1 MDFWREIFMALSRNK
16 LRTFLTGFAISWG
29 IFILI
34 VLLAAGNG
42 LMNGVSEEF
51 SDQSTNTYMIY
62 SGETS
67 IPFKGH
73 GTNRSIRFTDKDIR
87 FLETEVK
94 NVGKVSPRIN
104 QDGFATFNDQS
115 SSVSLNGVR
124 PVFKDINNIKMV
136 EGHFINELDEKNSEK
151 VIVIDETL
159 RDKLFDDGFSPLGQ
173 FVFISDIAY
182 KIVGVSENLG
192 GNSNGGNGY
201 VPFSTLKTITRQ
213 TKYWMLNFTV
223 KGLETKEDNEAF
235 TEYLR
240 TQLGRLHEFDP
251 DDTSAVYIYSR
262 QEQYLQTMKIFN
274 TLQLFIWIIGF
285 SMLISGIVGVSNI
298 MRITV
303 KERTN
308 EIGIRKALGAKSRSI
323 LASIVTESLI
333 ITTIFGY
340 IGMWLGMVAAEVG
353 GNVLSKVQ
361 EGKEISL
368 NIVPSIDIR
377 IVLMATALLIVC
389 GVLAGFFPARN
400 AVKIK
405 PIEAMNYR

>member
-42 LMNGVSEEF
+42 IMNGIGDEF
-51 SDQSTNTYMIY
+51 SDQRTNVYMIY

-73 GTNRSIRFTDKDIR
+73 GINRSIMFNDKDIR
-87 FLETEVK
+87 FLETEVR
-94 NVGKVSPRIN
+94 NVDQVSPRIYIN
-104 QDGFATFNDQS
+104 GFATLGDKS
-115 SSVSLNGVR
+115 SSVFVSGVR
-124 PVFKDINNIKMV
+124 PVFKGINHV
-136 EGHFINELDEKNSEK
+136 ELLEGRFINEMDEKNSEK
-151 VIVIDETL
+151 FIVIDETL
-159 RDKLFDDGFSPLGQ
+159 RDKLFGKDASSLGQ
-173 FVFISDIAY
+173 FIIINSMAFNV
-182 KIVGVSENLG
+182 VGVCEAQGRSDG
-192 GNSNGGNGY
+192 GEGY
-201 VPFSTLKTITRQ
+201 VPFSTLKKITRQ
-213 TKYWMLNFTV
+213 SRYWMLNFTV

-235 TEYLR
+235 TESLR
-240 TQLGRLHEFDP
+240 TQLASLHEFDP
-251 DDTSAVYIYSR
+251 DDTSAVYIRSR
-262 QEQYLQTMKIFN
+262 QEEYLQTMKILH
-274 TLQLFIWIIGF
+274 TLELFIWIIGF
-285 SMLISGIVGVSNI
+285 AMLISGIVGVSNI

-340 IGMWLGMVAAEVG
+340 IGMWLGMIAAEVG
-353 GNVLSKVQ
+353 GNILAKVQ

>member
-42 LMNGVSEEF
+42 IMNGIGDEF
-51 SDQSTNTYMIY
+51 SDQRTNVYMIY

-73 GTNRSIRFTDKDIR
+73 GINRSIMFNDKDIR
-87 FLETEVK
+87 FLETEVR
-94 NVGKVSPRIN
+94 NVDQVSPRIYIN
-104 QDGFATFNDQS
+104 GFATLGDKS
-115 SSVSLNGVR
+115 SSVFVSGVR
-124 PVFKDINNIKMV
+124 PVFKGINHV
-136 EGHFINELDEKNSEK
+136 ELLEGRFVNEMDEKNSEK
-151 VIVIDETL
+151 FIVIDETL
-159 RDKLFDDGFSPLGQ
+159 RDKLFGKDTSPLGQ
-173 FVFISDIAY
+173 FIIINSMAFNV
-182 KIVGVSENLG
+182 VGVCEAQGRSDG
-192 GNSNGGNGY
+192 GEGY
-201 VPFSTLKTITRQ
+201 VPFSTLKKITRQ
-213 TKYWMLNFTV
+213 SRYWMLNFTV

-235 TEYLR
+235 TESLR
-240 TQLGRLHEFDP
+240 TQLAGLHEFDP
-251 DDTSAVYIYSR
+251 DDTSAVYIRSR
-262 QEQYLQTMKIFN
+262 QEEYLQTMKILH
-274 TLQLFIWIIGF
+274 TLELFIWIIGF
-285 SMLISGIVGVSNI
+285 AMLISGIVGVSNI

-340 IGMWLGMVAAEVG
+340 IGMWLGMIAAEVG
-353 GNVLSKVQ
+353 GNILAKVQ

>member
-51 SDQSTNTYMIY
+51 SDQSTNVYMIY
-62 SGETS
+62 GGETS

-73 GTNRSIRFTDKDIR
+73 GTNRSIMFTDKDIR

-94 NVGKVSPRIN
+94 EVDQVSPRIY
-104 QDGFATFNDQS
+104 QSGFANFGDKSGSIFVQ
-115 SSVSLNGVR
+115 GVR
-124 PVFKDINNIKMV
+124 PVFKDIDNVKML
-136 EGHFINELDEKNSEK
+136 EGRFISELDEKSSEK
-151 VIVIDETL
+151 FIVIDDNL
-159 RDKLFDDGFSPLGQ
+159 CKKLFENEVSPLGQ
-173 FVFISDIAY
+173 FVIVNGIAY
-182 KIVGVSENLG
+182 KVVGICESEG
-192 GNSNGGNGY
+192 RSDGGNGY
-201 VPFSTLKTITRQ
+201 VPFSTMKKITRQ
-213 TKYWMLNFTV
+213 SRYWMLHFTV
-223 KGLETKEDNEAF
+223 KGLETKEDNETF

-240 TQLGRLHEFDP
+240 TQLSRLHEFDP
-251 DDTSAVYIYSR
+251 DDTAAVYIRSR
-262 QEQYLQTMKIFN
+262 QEEYLQTMKIFN

-285 SMLISGIVGVSNI
+285 AMLISGIVGVSNI

-340 IGMWLGMVAAEVG
+340 IGMWLGMVTAEVG
-353 GNVLSKVQ
+353 GNILSNVQ

-368 NIVPSIDIR
+368 NIVPSIDIH
-377 IVLMATALLIVC
+377 IVLMATGLLIVC

>member
-1 MDFWREIFMALSRNK
+1 MDFWREIFMALGRNK

-42 LMNGVSEEF
+42 IMNGISAEF
-51 SDQSTNTYMIY
+51 SDQSKNTYMIFGG
-62 SGETS
+62 STFK
-67 IPFKGH
+67 PFKGH
-73 GTNRSIRFTDKDIR
+73 GTNRSIWFNDKDIR
-87 FLETEVK
+87 FLETEAQHVD
-94 NVGKVSPRIN
+94 KVSPYISN
-104 QDGFATFNDQS
+104 SGFAYYGDKSCSIT
-115 SSVSLNGVR
+115 LNGVR
-124 PVFKDINNIKMV
+124 PVFHSISNTDLI
-136 EGHFINELDEKNSEK
+136 EGRLLNDRDEQQSEK
-151 VIVIDETL
+151 VAVIDDAL
-159 RDKLFDDGFSPLGQ
+159 QKHLFDEGNSPIGQ
-173 FVFISDIAY
+173 FIIVNGIAY
-182 KIVGVSENLG
+182 KVIGIYEGNPDSSG
-192 GNSNGGNGY
+192 GSAL
-201 VPFSTLKTITRQ
+201 VPFSTLKKITRQ
-213 TKYWMLNFTV
+213 DYYFMLRFTV
-223 KGLETKEDNEAF
+223 KGLETKEDNEAY

-240 TQLGRLHEFDP
+240 TQLARLHEFDP
-251 DDTSAVYIYSR
+251 DDQGAVYIRST
-262 QEQYLQTMKIFN
+262 QEEYRQTMKIFN
-274 TLQLFIWIIGF
+274 TLELFIWIIGF
-285 SMLISGIVGVSNI
+285 AMLASGIVGVSNI

-340 IGMWLGMVAAEVG
+340 IGMWLGMVVAEVG
-353 GNVLSKVQ
+353 GNILEKVQ
-361 EGKEISL
+361 EGKQISL

-377 IVLMATALLIVC
+377 IVLLATALLIVC

>member
-1 MDFWREIFMALSRNK
+1 MDFWREIFMALGRNK

-42 LMNGVSEEF
+42 VMNGIKADF
-51 SDQSTNTYMIY
+51 SSRSQNVY
-62 SGETS
+62 SLYGGETS
-67 IPFKGH
+67 KPFKGH
-73 GTNRSIRFTDKDIR
+73 GTNRSIWFNDKDIR
-87 FLETEVK
+87 YLENEVR
-94 NVGKVSPRIN
+94 NVDEVSPFIYLN
-104 QDGFATFNDQS
+104 GFANFDDKS
-115 SSVSLNGVR
+115 SSIYVSGAKPIIRKIFNVKLL
-124 PVFKDINNIKMV
+124 
-136 EGHFINELDEKNSEK
+136 EGRFINERDEKNSEK
-151 VIVIDETL
+151 FIVIDDNL
-159 RDKLFDDGFSPLGQ
+159 RNKLFGEGVSPLGQ
-173 FVFISDIAY
+173 FVIVNNIAFKIIGVYEGEGRSD
-182 KIVGVSENLG
+182 G
-192 GNSNGGNGY
+192 GSSY
-201 VPFSTLKTITRQ
+201 VPFSTLKMIKSQNR
-213 TKYWMLNFTV
+213 YWALHFTTT
-223 KGLETKEDNEAF
+223 GLETKEDNEAYI
-235 TEYLR
+235 EYLR
-240 TQLGRLHEFDP
+240 TRLARLHEFDP
-251 DDTSAVYIYSR
+251 DDQAAVYISSTQENYR
-262 QEQYLQTMKIFN
+262 QAMKIFN
-274 TLQLFIWIIGF
+274 TIELFIWIIGF
-285 SMLISGIVGVSNI
+285 AMLISGIVGVSNI

-323 LASIVTESLI
+323 LASIVTESMI

-353 GNVLSKVQ
+353 GNILEKVQ

>member
-1 MDFWREIFMALSRNK
+1 MDFWREIFMDLSRNK
-16 LRTFLTGFAISWG
+16 LRPLPTGFAISWG

-42 LMNGVSEEF
+42 IMNGISEEF
-51 SDQSTNTYMIY
+51 NDQRTNVYMIY

-73 GTNRSIRFTDKDIR
+73 GINRSIMFNDKDIR
-87 FLETEVK
+87 FLETEVR
-94 NVGKVSPRIN
+94 NVDQVSPRIYIN
-104 QDGFATFNDQS
+104 GFATLGDKS
-115 SSVSLNGVR
+115 SSVFVSGVR
-124 PVFKDINNIKMV
+124 PVFKGINHV
-136 EGHFINELDEKNSEK
+136 ELLEGRFVNEMDEKNSEK
-151 VIVIDETL
+151 FIVIDETL
-159 RDKLFDDGFSPLGQ
+159 RDKLFGKDASSLGQ
-173 FVFISDIAY
+173 FIIINSMAFNV
-182 KIVGVSENLG
+182 VGVCEAQGRSDG
-192 GNSNGGNGY
+192 GEGY
-201 VPFSTLKTITRQ
+201 VPFSTLKKITRQ
-213 TKYWMLNFTV
+213 SRYWMLNFTV

-235 TEYLR
+235 TESLR
-240 TQLGRLHEFDP
+240 TQLAGLHEFDP
-251 DDTSAVYIYSR
+251 DDTSAVYIRSR
-262 QEQYLQTMKIFN
+262 QEEYLQTMKILHTFE
-274 TLQLFIWIIGF
+274 LFIWIIGF
-285 SMLISGIVGVSNI
+285 AMLISGIVGVSNI

-340 IGMWLGMVAAEVG
+340 IGMWLGMIAAEVG
-353 GNVLSKVQ
+353 GNILAKVQ

-377 IVLMATALLIVC
+377 IVLMATGLLIVC

>member
-1 MDFWREIFMALSRNK
+1 MDFWREIFMALGRNK

-42 LMNGVSEEF
+42 IMNGIGEQF

-62 SGETS
+62 GGETS
-67 IPFKGH
+67 KPYKGH
-73 GTNRSIRFTDKDIR
+73 GTNRSIMFNDKDIR

-94 NVGKVSPRIN
+94 EVDQVSPRIY
-104 QDGFATFNDQS
+104 QSGFANFGDKSGSIFVQ
-115 SSVSLNGVR
+115 GVR
-124 PVFKDINNIKMV
+124 PIFKDINNTKML
-136 EGHFINELDEKNSEK
+136 EGRFISELDEKSSEK
-151 VIVIDETL
+151 FIVIDDNL
-159 RDKLFDDGFSPLGQ
+159 RKKLFDDGVPALGQ
-173 FVFISDIAY
+173 FVIVSGIAY
-182 KIVGVSENLG
+182 KVVGICESEG
-192 GNSNGGNGY
+192 RSDGSNGY
-201 VPFSTLKTITRQ
+201 VPFSTLKKITRQ
-213 TKYWMLNFTV
+213 SRYWMLNFAV
-223 KGLETKEDNEAF
+223 KGLETKEQNEAF

-251 DDTSAVYIYSR
+251 DDQSAIYVRST
-262 QEQYLQTMKIFN
+262 QEEYLQTMKIFR
-274 TLQLFIWIIGF
+274 TFELFIWIIGF
-285 SMLISGIVGVSNI
+285 AMLISGIVGVSNI

-308 EIGIRKALGAKSRSI
+308 EIGIRKAIGAKSRSI
-323 LASIVTESLI
+323 LASIVTESLL
-333 ITTIFGY
+333 ITSIFGY
-340 IGMWLGMVAAEVG
+340 IGMWLGMVVAEVAGSFLGDAQLG
-353 GNVLSKVQ
+353 GEV
-361 EGKEISL
+361 SL
-368 NIVPSIDIR
+368 HIVPTIDIR

>member
-51 SDQSTNTYMIY
+51 SDQSTNVYMIY
-62 SGETS
+62 GGETS

-73 GTNRSIRFTDKDIR
+73 GTNRSIMFTDKDIR

-94 NVGKVSPRIN
+94 EVDQVSPRIN
-104 QDGFATFNDQS
+104 QSGFANFGDKSGSIFVQ
-115 SSVSLNGVR
+115 GVR
-124 PVFKDINNIKMV
+124 PVFKDIDNVKML
-136 EGHFINELDEKNSEK
+136 EGRFISELDEKSSEK
-151 VIVIDETL
+151 FIVIDDNL
-159 RDKLFDDGFSPLGQ
+159 SKKLFDDEVSPLGQ
-173 FVFISDIAY
+173 FVIVNGIAY
-182 KIVGVSENLG
+182 KVVGVCESEG
-192 GNSNGGNGY
+192 RSDGGNGY
-201 VPFSTLKTITRQ
+201 VPFSTMKIITRQ
-213 TKYWMLNFTV
+213 SRYWMLHFTV
-223 KGLETKEDNEAF
+223 KGLETKEDNEMF

-240 TQLGRLHEFDP
+240 TQLARFHEFDP
-251 DDTSAVYIYSR
+251 DDTSAVYIRSR
-262 QEQYLQTMKIFN
+262 QEEYLQTMKIFN
-274 TLQLFIWIIGF
+274 TIQLFIWIIGF
-285 SMLISGIVGVSNI
+285 AMLISGIVGVSNI

-340 IGMWLGMVAAEVG
+340 IGMWLGMVVAEVS
-353 GNVLSKVQ
+353 GNILSKVQ

-377 IVLMATALLIVC
+377 IVLMATGLLIVC

>member
-51 SDQSTNTYMIY
+51 SDQSTNVYMIY
-62 SGETS
+62 GGETS

-73 GTNRSIRFTDKDIR
+73 GTNRSIMFTDKDIR

-94 NVGKVSPRIN
+94 EVDQVSPRIN
-104 QDGFATFNDQS
+104 QSGFANFGDKSGSIFVQ
-115 SSVSLNGVR
+115 GVR
-124 PVFKDINNIKMV
+124 PVFKDIDNVKML
-136 EGHFINELDEKNSEK
+136 EGRFISELDEKSSEK
-151 VIVIDETL
+151 FIVIDDNL
-159 RDKLFDDGFSPLGQ
+159 SKKLFDNEASPLGQ
-173 FVFISDIAY
+173 FVIVNGIAY
-182 KIVGVSENLG
+182 KVVGVCESEG
-192 GNSNGGNGY
+192 RSDGGNGY
-201 VPFSTLKTITRQ
+201 VPFSTMKKITRQ
-213 TKYWMLNFTV
+213 SRYWMLHFTV

-240 TQLGRLHEFDP
+240 TQLARFHEFDP
-251 DDTSAVYIYSR
+251 DDTSAVYIRSR
-262 QEQYLQTMKIFN
+262 QEEYLQTMKIFN
-274 TLQLFIWIIGF
+274 TIQLFIWIIGF
-285 SMLISGIVGVSNI
+285 AMLISGIVGVSNI

-340 IGMWLGMVAAEVG
+340 IGMWLGMVVAEVS
-353 GNVLSKVQ
+353 GNILSKVQ

>member
-51 SDQSTNTYMIY
+51 SDQSTNVYMIY
-62 SGETS
+62 GGETS

-94 NVGKVSPRIN
+94 EVDQVSPRIYQN
-104 QDGFATFNDQS
+104 GFANFGDKSGSIFVQ
-115 SSVSLNGVR
+115 GVR
-124 PVFKDINNIKMV
+124 PVFKDINNVKMLK
-136 EGHFINELDEKNSEK
+136 GRFISELDEKSSEK
-151 VIVIDETL
+151 FIVIDDNL
-159 RDKLFDDGFSPLGQ
+159 SKKLFENEASPLGQ
-173 FVFISDIAY
+173 FVIVNGIAY
-182 KIVGVSENLG
+182 KVVGVCESEG
-192 GNSNGGNGY
+192 RSDGGNGY
-201 VPFSTLKTITRQ
+201 VPFSTMKKITRQ
-213 TKYWMLNFTV
+213 SRYWMLHFTV

-235 TEYLR
+235 TENLR
-240 TQLGRLHEFDP
+240 TQLARLHEFDP
-251 DDTSAVYIYSR
+251 DDTSAVYIRSR
-262 QEQYLQTMKIFN
+262 QEEYLQTMKIFN
-274 TLQLFIWIIGF
+274 TIQLFIWIIGF
-285 SMLISGIVGVSNI
+285 AMLISGIVGVSNI

-340 IGMWLGMVAAEVG
+340 IGMWLGMVVAEVS
-353 GNVLSKVQ
+353 GNILSKVQ

>member
-1 MDFWREIFMALSRNK
+1 MDFWQEIFMALSRNK

-42 LMNGVSEEF
+42 IMNGVSEQF
-51 SDQSTNTYMIY
+51 SDKSTNVYMIY

-67 IPFKGH
+67 KPFKGH
-73 GTNRSIRFTDKDIR
+73 GTNRSIMFTDKDIR
-87 FLETEVK
+87 LLETEVR
-94 NVGKVSPRIN
+94 NIDQVSPRIYSN
-104 QDGFATFNDQS
+104 GFATFNDKS
-115 SSVSLNGVR
+115 SSVFMSGVR
-124 PVFKDINNIKMV
+124 PVFKDINNVKMM
-136 EGHFINELDEKNSEK
+136 EGRFINELDEKNREK
-151 VIVIDETL
+151 VIVIDESL
-159 RDKLFDDGFSPLGQ
+159 RDKLFDEGTSPLGQ
-173 FVFISDIAY
+173 FIFISGIAY
-182 KIVGVSENLG
+182 KVIGVCENMEYSSG
-192 GNSNGGNGY
+192 GNDY
-201 VPFSTLKTITRQ
+201 VPFSTLKNITRQ
-213 TKYWMLNFTV
+213 SKYWMLNFIVT
-223 KGLETKEDNEAF
+223 GLETKEDNEAF

-240 TQLGRLHEFDP
+240 TKLAHLHEFDP
-251 DDTSAVYIYSR
+251 DDNSAVYIRSR
-262 QEQYLQTMKIFN
+262 QEEYLQTMKIFN
-274 TLQLFIWIIGF
+274 TIQLFIWIIGF
-285 SMLISGIVGVSNI
+285 AMLISGIVGVSNI

-353 GNVLSKVQ
+353 GNILSKVQ
-361 EGKEISL
+361 ESKEISL
-368 NIVPSIDIR
+368 NIIPSIDIR
-377 IVLMATALLIVC
+377 IVLMATGLLIVC

>member
-1 MDFWREIFMALSRNK
+1 MDFWREIFMALGRNK

-34 VLLAAGNG
+34 VLLSAGNG
-42 LMNGVSEEF
+42 LVNGVTAEF
-51 SDQSTNTYMIY
+51 SEQKRNTYSLF

-67 IPFKGH
+67 KPFMGH
-73 GTNRSIRFTDKDIR
+73 GTNRSIWFTDKDIR
-87 FLETEVK
+87 FLETEVR
-94 NVGKVSPRIN
+94 NVDQVSPLIYFN
-104 QDGFATFNDQS
+104 GFATFNNNS
-115 SSVSLNGVR
+115 GSVYVSGGKPIVKELFNVKMLEGRFLNE
-124 PVFKDINNIKMV
+124 M
-136 EGHFINELDEKNSEK
+136 DEKNREK
-151 VIVIDETL
+151 VIVIDENL
-159 RDKLFDDGFSPLGQ
+159 RDKLFDENLSPLGQ
-173 FVFISDIAY
+173 FVIINNMAF
-182 KIVGVSENLG
+182 KIIGVYEKEGRSEG
-192 GNSNGGNGY
+192 GSSY
-201 VPFSTLKTITRQ
+201 IPFSTMKAIQNKNR
-213 TKYWMLNFTV
+213 YWAMHFTT
-223 KGLETKEDNEAF
+223 KGLETKEENEAF

-240 TQLGRLHEFDP
+240 TQLARLHEFDP
-251 DDTSAVYIYSR
+251 DDTSAVYIRST
-262 QEQYLQTMKIFN
+262 QEQYLQTMKIFH
-274 TLQLFIWIIGF
+274 TLELFIWIIGF

-340 IGMWLGMVAAEVG
+340 IGMWFGMVAAEIS
-353 GNVLSKVQ
+353 GNILSKVQ

-377 IVLMATALLIVC
+377 IVLMATGLLIVC

>member
-42 LMNGVSEEF
+42 IINAIGEEF
-51 SDQSTNTYMIY
+51 SDQSRNVYTIY
-62 SGETS
+62 WGETS
-67 IPFKGH
+67 KPFKGH
-73 GTNRSIRFTDKDIR
+73 GTNRAIYFNDKDIR
-87 FLETEVK
+87 FLETEAKHVDQ
-94 NVGKVSPRIN
+94 VSPSSYFSGTAI
-104 QDGFATFNDQS
+104 FNDKS
-115 SSVSLNGVR
+115 NSIFVNGVR
-124 PVFKDINNIKMV
+124 PVFKDINNIKML
-136 EGHFINELDEKNSEK
+136 EGRFINVQDEKNSEK
-151 VIVIDETL
+151 YIVIDKTL
-159 RDKLFDDGFSPLGQ
+159 RDKLFGEGVSPLGQ
-173 FVFISDIAY
+173 FIIINNVAFNV
-182 KIVGVSENLG
+182 VGVCEAERHSDG
-192 GNSNGGNGY
+192 GESY
-201 VPFSTLKTITRQ
+201 IPFSTLKSIKRISR
-213 TKYWMLNFTV
+213 YWRLSFTV
-223 KGLETKEDNEAF
+223 KGLETKEENEAF
-235 TEYLR
+235 THYLR
-240 TQLGRLHEFDP
+240 TQLAHLHEFDP
-251 DDTSAVYIYSR
+251 DDTSAVYIGST
-262 QEQYLQTMKIFN
+262 QEEYLQTMKIFR
-274 TLQLFIWIIGF
+274 TFELFIWIIGF
-285 SMLISGIVGVSNI
+285 AMLISGIVGVSNI

-340 IGMWLGMVAAEVG
+340 IGMWLGMIAAEVG
-353 GNVLSKVQ
+353 GNILAKVQ

>member
-42 LMNGVSEEF
+42 VMNGISSEF
-51 SDQSTNTYMIY
+51 SDQSKNVYSLY

-67 IPFKGH
+67 VPFKGH
-73 GTNRSIRFTDKDIR
+73 GINRFIRFTDKDIR
-87 FLETEVK
+87 FLETEAK
-94 NVGKVSPRIN
+94 NVDQVSPYIYTG
-104 QDGFATFNDQS
+104 GFATFGEKSQN
-115 SSVSLNGVR
+115 VTVIGVR
-124 PVFKDINNIKMV
+124 PIYRFISNIDMV
-136 EGHFINELDEKNSEK
+136 EGRFLNERDEQYNEK
-151 VIVIDETL
+151 VIVIDESTQE
-159 RDKLFDDGFSPLGQ
+159 RLFGEDNSGIGQ
-173 FVFISDIAY
+173 FIVINNIAY
-182 KIVGVSENLG
+182 KVVGVTESPMRSEG
-192 GNSNGGNGY
+192 GEAY
-201 VPFSTLKTITRQ
+201 VPFSTLKKITNQ
-213 TKYWMLNFTV
+213 SDYWMLKFTT
-223 KGLETKEDNEAF
+223 KGLETTEDNEAY

-240 TQLGRLHEFDP
+240 TQLAHLHEFDP
-251 DDTSAVYIYSR
+251 EDQSAVYIVSNM
-262 QEQYLQTMKIFN
+262 EQYLQTMKILN
-274 TLQLFIWIIGF
+274 TLQLFIWIIGIAI
-285 SMLISGIVGVSNI
+285 LISGIVGVSNI

-323 LASIVTESLI
+323 LASIVTESMI
-333 ITTIFGY
+333 ITAIFGY

-353 GNVLSKVQ
+353 GNILKTAQ
-361 EGKEISL
+361 EGNNITL

>member
-42 LMNGVSEEF
+42 IMNGIGEEF
-51 SDQSTNTYMIY
+51 SDQSRNVYSLY

-73 GTNRSIRFTDKDIR
+73 GTNRSIWFNDKDIR
-87 FLETEVK
+87 FLETEAQHVDQ
-94 NVGKVSPRIN
+94 VSPYIN
-104 QDGFATFNDQS
+104 SSGFATFGDKSQN
-115 SSVSLNGVR
+115 VSLVGVR
-124 PVFKDINNIKMV
+124 PIYRTISHIDLIDGRFLD
-136 EGHFINELDEKNSEK
+136 ELDEQNSEK
-151 VIVIDETL
+151 VMVIDENTQE
-159 RDKLFDDGFSPLGQ
+159 RLFGEVGSPIGQ
-173 FVFISDIAY
+173 FIIVNSIAY
-182 KIVGVSENLG
+182 KVIGITESSMRSEG
-192 GNSNGGNGY
+192 GEVY
-201 VPFSTLKTITRQ
+201 VPFSTLKKITRQ
-213 TKYWMLNFTV
+213 DHYWMLKFTT
-223 KGLETKEDNEAF
+223 KGLETKEDNEAY

-240 TQLGRLHEFDP
+240 TQLAHLHEFDP
-251 DDTSAVYIYSR
+251 NDQSAVYVMSNM
-262 QEQYLQTMKIFN
+262 EQYLQTMKILN

-285 SMLISGIVGVSNI
+285 AMLASGIVGVSNI

-323 LASIVTESLI
+323 LASIVTESMLI
-333 ITTIFGY
+333 TAIFGY
-340 IGMWLGMVAAEVG
+340 IGMWLGMVVAEVS
-353 GNVLSKVQ
+353 GNILKTAQ
-361 EGKEISL
+361 EGNTISL

-377 IVLMATALLIVC
+377 IVLMATVLLIVC

>member
-1 MDFWREIFMALSRNK
+1 MDFWREIFMALKRNK
-16 LRTFLTGFAISWG
+16 LRTILTGFAISWG

-34 VLLAAGNG
+34 VLLAIGNG
-42 LMNGVSEEF
+42 IINAVNEEF
-51 SDQSTNTYMIY
+51 IDQRTNVYMIY

-67 IPFKGH
+67 KPFKGH
-73 GTNRSIRFTDKDIR
+73 GTNRSIMFNDKDIR

-94 NVGKVSPRIN
+94 NVGQVSPRIYFN
-104 QDGFATFNDQS
+104 GFATFNDRS
-115 SSVSLNGVR
+115 SSVFMSGVK
-124 PVFKDINNIKMV
+124 PVFKEINNVKML
-136 EGHFINELDEKNSEK
+136 EGRFINELDEKNSEK
-151 VIVIDETL
+151 VLVIDETV
-159 RDKLFDDGFSPLGQ
+159 RDKLFDEGTSPLGQ
-173 FVFISDIAY
+173 FVFISGIAY
-182 KIVGVSENLG
+182 KIIGVCEDTEFSSG
-192 GNSNGGNGY
+192 GNDY
-201 VPFSTLKTITRQ
+201 VPFSTLKMITRQ
-213 TKYWMLNFTV
+213 SQYWMLNFTV
-223 KGLETKEDNEAF
+223 KGLETKEENEAF

-240 TQLGRLHEFDP
+240 TQLAHFHEFDP
-251 DDTSAVYIYSR
+251 DDTSAIYIRSR
-262 QEQYLQTMKIFN
+262 QEEYLQTMKIFN

-285 SMLISGIVGVSNI
+285 TMLISGIVGVSNI

-323 LASIVTESLI
+323 LTSIVTESMI

-340 IGMWLGMVAAEVG
+340 IGMWLGMVVAETS
-353 GNVLSKVQ
+353 GNILSKVQ
-361 EGKEISL
+361 EGNTVSL
-368 NIVPSIDIR
+368 NIMPSVDVR

>member
-1 MDFWREIFMALSRNK
+1 MDFWQEIFMALSRNK

-42 LMNGVSEEF
+42 IMNGVSEQF
-51 SDQSTNTYMIY
+51 SDKSTNVYMIF

-67 IPFKGH
+67 KPFKGH
-73 GTNRSIRFTDKDIR
+73 GTNRSIMFTDKDIR
-87 FLETEVK
+87 LLETEVR
-94 NVGKVSPRIN
+94 NIDQVSPRIYFN
-104 QDGFATFNDQS
+104 GFATFNDKS
-115 SSVSLNGVR
+115 SSVFMSGVR
-124 PVFKDINNIKMV
+124 PVFKDINNVKMM
-136 EGHFINELDEKNSEK
+136 EGRFINELDEKNREK
-151 VIVIDETL
+151 VIVIDESL
-159 RDKLFDDGFSPLGQ
+159 RDKLFDEGTSPLGQ
-173 FVFISDIAY
+173 FIFISGIAY
-182 KIVGVSENLG
+182 KVIGVCENMEYSSG
-192 GNSNGGNGY
+192 GNDY
-201 VPFSTLKTITRQ
+201 VPFSTLKNITRQ
-213 TKYWMLNFTV
+213 SKYWMLNFIVT
-223 KGLETKEDNEAF
+223 GLETKEDNEAF

-240 TQLGRLHEFDP
+240 TKLAHLHEFDP
-251 DDTSAVYIYSR
+251 DDTSAVYIRSR
-262 QEQYLQTMKIFN
+262 QEEYLQTMKIFN
-274 TLQLFIWIIGF
+274 TIQLFIWIIGF
-285 SMLISGIVGVSNI
+285 AMLISGIVGVSNI

-353 GNVLSKVQ
+353 GNILSKVQ
-361 EGKEISL
+361 ESKEISL
-368 NIVPSIDIR
+368 NIIPSIDIR
-377 IVLMATALLIVC
+377 IVLMATGLLIVC

>member
-1 MDFWREIFMALSRNK
+1 MALSRNK

-42 LMNGVSEEF
+42 IINGISDEF
-51 SDQSTNTYMIY
+51 SDQRTNVYMIY

-73 GTNRSIRFTDKDIR
+73 GINRSIMFNDKDIL
-87 FLETEVK
+87 FLENEVR
-94 NVGKVSPRIN
+94 NVDRVSPRIYIN
-104 QDGFATFNDQS
+104 GFATLGDRS
-115 SSVSLNGVR
+115 SSVFVSGVR
-124 PVFKDINNIKMV
+124 PVFKGINNV
-136 EGHFINELDEKNSEK
+136 ELLEGRFINEMDEKNNEK
-151 VIVIDETL
+151 FIVIDKTL
-159 RDKLFDDGFSPLGQ
+159 RDKLFGKDASPLGQ
-173 FVFISDIAY
+173 FIIVNSMAFNV
-182 KIVGVSENLG
+182 VGVCEAQGRSDG
-192 GNSNGGNGY
+192 GEGY
-201 VPFSTLKTITRQ
+201 VPFSTLKKITRQ
-213 TKYWMLNFTV
+213 SRYWMLNFTV

-235 TEYLR
+235 TNYLR
-240 TQLGRLHEFDP
+240 TQLAHLHEFDP
-251 DDTSAVYIYSR
+251 DDTSAVYIRSR
-262 QEQYLQTMKIFN
+262 QEEYLQTMKILH
-274 TLQLFIWIIGF
+274 TLELFIWIIGF
-285 SMLISGIVGVSNI
+285 AMLISGIVGVSNI

-323 LASIVTESLI
+323 LASIVVESMI
-333 ITTIFGY
+333 ITTVFGY
-340 IGMWLGMVAAEVG
+340 IGMWLGMVVAEVS
-353 GNVLSKVQ
+353 GNILGNIQADKGLSM
-361 EGKEISL
+361 

-389 GVLAGFFPARN
+389 GVFAGFFPARN

>member
-1 MDFWREIFMALSRNK
+1 MDFWQEIFMALSRNK

-42 LMNGVSEEF
+42 IMNGVSEQF
-51 SDQSTNTYMIY
+51 SDKSTNVYMIY

-67 IPFKGH
+67 KPFKGH
-73 GTNRSIRFTDKDIR
+73 GTNRSIMFSDKDIR
-87 FLETEVK
+87 LLETEVR
-94 NVGKVSPRIN
+94 NIDQVSPRIYFN
-104 QDGFATFNDQS
+104 GFATFNDKS
-115 SSVSLNGVR
+115 SSVFMSGVR
-124 PVFKDINNIKMV
+124 PVFKDINNVKMM
-136 EGHFINELDEKNSEK
+136 EGRFINELDEKNREK
-151 VIVIDETL
+151 VIVIDESL
-159 RDKLFDDGFSPLGQ
+159 RDKLFDEGTSPLGQ
-173 FVFISDIAY
+173 FIFISGIAY
-182 KIVGVSENLG
+182 KVIGVCENLEYSSG
-192 GNSNGGNGY
+192 GNDY
-201 VPFSTLKTITRQ
+201 VPFSTLKNITRQ
-213 TKYWMLNFTV
+213 SKYWMLNFIVT
-223 KGLETKEDNEAF
+223 GLETKEDNEAF

-240 TQLGRLHEFDP
+240 TKLAHLHEFAP
-251 DDTSAVYIYSR
+251 DDTSAVYISSR
-262 QEQYLQTMKIFN
+262 QEEYLQTMKIFN
-274 TLQLFIWIIGF
+274 TIQLFIWIIGF
-285 SMLISGIVGVSNI
+285 AMLISGIVGVSNI

-353 GNVLSKVQ
+353 GNILSKVQ
-361 EGKEISL
+361 ESKEISL
-368 NIVPSIDIR
+368 NIIPSIDIR
-377 IVLMATALLIVC
+377 IVLMATGLLIVC

>member
-42 LMNGVSEEF
+42 IMNGISDEF
-51 SDQSTNTYMIY
+51 SDQRTNVYMIY

-73 GTNRSIRFTDKDIR
+73 GINRSIMFNDKDIR
-87 FLETEVK
+87 FLETEVR
-94 NVGKVSPRIN
+94 NVDQVSPRIYIN
-104 QDGFATFNDQS
+104 GFATLGDKS
-115 SSVSLNGVR
+115 SSVFVSGVR
-124 PVFKDINNIKMV
+124 PVFKGINHV
-136 EGHFINELDEKNSEK
+136 ELLEGRFVNEMDEKNSEK
-151 VIVIDETL
+151 FIVIDETL
-159 RDKLFDDGFSPLGQ
+159 RDKLFGKDTSPLGQ
-173 FVFISDIAY
+173 FIIINSMAFNV
-182 KIVGVSENLG
+182 VGVCEAQGRSDG
-192 GNSNGGNGY
+192 GEGY
-201 VPFSTLKTITRQ
+201 VPFSTLKKITRQ
-213 TKYWMLNFTV
+213 SRYWMLNFTV

-235 TEYLR
+235 TESLR
-240 TQLGRLHEFDP
+240 TQLAGLHEFDP
-251 DDTSAVYIYSR
+251 DDTSAVYIRSR
-262 QEQYLQTMKIFN
+262 QEEYLQTMKILH
-274 TLQLFIWIIGF
+274 TLELFIWIIGF
-285 SMLISGIVGVSNI
+285 AMLISGIVGVSNI

-340 IGMWLGMVAAEVG
+340 IGMWLGMIAAEVG
-353 GNVLSKVQ
+353 GNILAKVQ

>member
-1 MDFWREIFMALSRNK
+1 MALSRNK

-42 LMNGVSEEF
+42 IMNGVSEQF
-51 SDQSTNTYMIY
+51 SDQRINVYMIY
-62 SGETS
+62 SGSTS
-67 IPFKGH
+67 KPFKGH
-73 GTNRSIRFTDKDIR
+73 GTNRSIMFNDKDIR

-94 NVGKVSPRIN
+94 NVDRVSPRIYR
-104 QDGFATFNDQS
+104 DGFATFNDKS
-115 SSVSLNGVR
+115 SSVFMSGVR
-124 PVFKDINNIKMV
+124 PVFKDINNVKML
-136 EGHFINELDEKNSEK
+136 EGRFINELDEKNSEK
-151 VIVIDETL
+151 VIVLDKSV
-159 RDKLFDDGFSPLGQ
+159 RDKLFDEGVSPLGQ

-182 KIVGVSENLG
+182 RVVGISESF
-192 GNSNGGNGY
+192 GNSGGGDGY
-201 VPFSTLKTITRQ
+201 VPFSTLKTLTRQ
-213 TKYWMLNFTV
+213 SQYWMLNFSV

-240 TQLGRLHEFDP
+240 TQLAHFHEFDP
-251 DDTSAVYIYSR
+251 DDTSAVYIRSR
-262 QEQYLQTMKIFN
+262 QEEYLQTMKIFN

-285 SMLISGIVGVSNI
+285 AMLISGIVGVSNI

-323 LASIVTESLI
+323 LASIVVESLI

-340 IGMWLGMVAAEVG
+340 IGMWFGMMVAEVSG
-353 GNVLSKVQ
+353 RILGNVEMGGEV
-361 EGKEISL
+361 SL
-368 NIVPSIDIR
+368 HIVPSIDIR
-377 IVLMATALLIVC
+377 IVLMATGLLIVC

>member
-1 MDFWREIFMALSRNK
+1 MDFWQEIFMALSRNK

-42 LMNGVSEEF
+42 IMNGVSEQF
-51 SDQSTNTYMIY
+51 SDKSTNVYMIF

-67 IPFKGH
+67 KPFKGH
-73 GTNRSIRFTDKDIR
+73 GTNRSIMFTDKDIR
-87 FLETEVK
+87 LLETEVR
-94 NVGKVSPRIN
+94 NIDQVSPRIYFN
-104 QDGFATFNDQS
+104 GFATFNDKS
-115 SSVSLNGVR
+115 SSVFMSGVR
-124 PVFKDINNIKMV
+124 PVFKDINNVKMM
-136 EGHFINELDEKNSEK
+136 EGRFINELDEKNREK
-151 VIVIDETL
+151 VIVIDESL
-159 RDKLFDDGFSPLGQ
+159 RDKLFDEGTSPLGQ
-173 FVFISDIAY
+173 FIFISGIAY
-182 KIVGVSENLG
+182 KVIGVCDNLEYSSG
-192 GNSNGGNGY
+192 GNDY
-201 VPFSTLKTITRQ
+201 VPFSTLKNITRQ
-213 TKYWMLNFTV
+213 SKYWMLNFIVT
-223 KGLETKEDNEAF
+223 GLETKEDNEAF

-240 TQLGRLHEFDP
+240 TKLAHLHEFAP
-251 DDTSAVYIYSR
+251 DDTSAVYISSR
-262 QEQYLQTMKIFN
+262 QEEYLQTMKIFN
-274 TLQLFIWIIGF
+274 TIQLFIWIIGF
-285 SMLISGIVGVSNI
+285 AMLISGIVGVSNI

-353 GNVLSKVQ
+353 GNILSKVQ
-361 EGKEISL
+361 ESKEISL
-368 NIVPSIDIR
+368 NIIPSIDIR
-377 IVLMATALLIVC
+377 IVLMATGLLIVC

>member
-42 LMNGVSEEF
+42 IMNGIGDEF
-51 SDQSTNTYMIY
+51 SDQRTNVYMIY

-73 GTNRSIRFTDKDIR
+73 GINRSIMFNDKDIR
-87 FLETEVK
+87 FLETEVR
-94 NVGKVSPRIN
+94 NVDQVSPRIYIN
-104 QDGFATFNDQS
+104 GFATLGDKS
-115 SSVSLNGVR
+115 SSVFVSGVR
-124 PVFKDINNIKMV
+124 PVFKGINHV
-136 EGHFINELDEKNSEK
+136 ELLEGRFINEMDEKNSEK
-151 VIVIDETL
+151 FIVIDETL
-159 RDKLFDDGFSPLGQ
+159 RDKLFGKDASPLGQ
-173 FVFISDIAY
+173 FIIINSMAFNV
-182 KIVGVSENLG
+182 VGVCEAQGRSDG
-192 GNSNGGNGY
+192 GEGY
-201 VPFSTLKTITRQ
+201 VPFSTLKKITRQ
-213 TKYWMLNFTV
+213 SRYWMLNFTV

-235 TEYLR
+235 TESLR
-240 TQLGRLHEFDP
+240 TQLAGLHEFDP
-251 DDTSAVYIYSR
+251 DDTSAVYIRSR
-262 QEQYLQTMKIFN
+262 QEEYLQTMKILH
-274 TLQLFIWIIGF
+274 TLELFIWIIGF
-285 SMLISGIVGVSNI
+285 AMLISGIVGVSNI

-340 IGMWLGMVAAEVG
+340 IGMWLGMIAAEVG
-353 GNVLSKVQ
+353 GNILAKVQ

-400 AVKIK
+400 TVKIK
-405 PIEAMNYR
+405 PIESMNYR

>member
-51 SDQSTNTYMIY
+51 SDQSTNVYMIY
-62 SGETS
+62 GGETS

-73 GTNRSIRFTDKDIR
+73 GTNRSIMFTDKDIR

-94 NVGKVSPRIN
+94 EVDQVSPRIN
-104 QDGFATFNDQS
+104 QSGFANFGDKSGSIFVQ
-115 SSVSLNGVR
+115 GVR
-124 PVFKDINNIKMV
+124 PVFKDIDNVKML
-136 EGHFINELDEKNSEK
+136 EGRFISELDEKSSEK
-151 VIVIDETL
+151 FIVIDDNL
-159 RDKLFDDGFSPLGQ
+159 SKKLFDDEVSPLGQ
-173 FVFISDIAY
+173 FVIVNGIAY
-182 KIVGVSENLG
+182 KVVGVCESEG
-192 GNSNGGNGY
+192 RSDGGNGY
-201 VPFSTLKTITRQ
+201 VPFSTMKIITRQ
-213 TKYWMLNFTV
+213 SRYWMLHFTV
-223 KGLETKEDNEAF
+223 KGLETKEDNEMF

-240 TQLGRLHEFDP
+240 TQLARFHEFDP
-251 DDTSAVYIYSR
+251 DDTSAVYIRSR
-262 QEQYLQTMKIFN
+262 QEEYLQTMKIFN
-274 TLQLFIWIIGF
+274 TIQLFIWIIGF
-285 SMLISGIVGVSNI
+285 AMLISGIVGVSNI

-340 IGMWLGMVAAEVG
+340 LGMWLGMVVAEVS
-353 GNVLSKVQ
+353 GNILSKVQ

>member
-42 LMNGVSEEF
+42 IMNGIGDEF
-51 SDQSTNTYMIY
+51 SDQRTNVYMIY

-73 GTNRSIRFTDKDIR
+73 GINRSIMFNDKDIR
-87 FLETEVK
+87 FLETEVR
-94 NVGKVSPRIN
+94 NVDQVSPRIYIN
-104 QDGFATFNDQS
+104 GFATLGDKS
-115 SSVSLNGVR
+115 SSVFVSGVR
-124 PVFKDINNIKMV
+124 PVFKGINHV
-136 EGHFINELDEKNSEK
+136 ELLEGRFVNEMDEKNSEK
-151 VIVIDETL
+151 FIVIDETL
-159 RDKLFDDGFSPLGQ
+159 RDKLFGKDVSPLGQ
-173 FVFISDIAY
+173 FIIINSMAFNV
-182 KIVGVSENLG
+182 VGVCEAQGRSDG
-192 GNSNGGNGY
+192 GEGY
-201 VPFSTLKTITRQ
+201 VPFSTLKKITRQ
-213 TKYWMLNFTV
+213 SRYWMLNFTV

-235 TEYLR
+235 TESLR
-240 TQLGRLHEFDP
+240 TQLAGLHEFDP
-251 DDTSAVYIYSR
+251 DDTSAVYIRSR
-262 QEQYLQTMKIFN
+262 QEEYLQTMKILH
-274 TLQLFIWIIGF
+274 TLELFIWIIGF
-285 SMLISGIVGVSNI
+285 AMLISGIVGVSNI

-340 IGMWLGMVAAEVG
+340 IGMWLGMIAAEVG
-353 GNVLSKVQ
+353 GNVLAKVQ

>member
-42 LMNGVSEEF
+42 VMNGISSEF
-51 SDQSTNTYMIY
+51 SDQSKNTYMIFG
-62 SGETS
+62 GETS
-67 IPFKGH
+67 KPFKGH
-73 GTNRSIRFTDKDIR
+73 GINRNIWFTDKDIR
-87 FLETEVK
+87 FLETEAK
-94 NVGKVSPRIN
+94 NVDQVSPYIYTG
-104 QDGFATFNDQS
+104 GFATFGEKSQN
-115 SSVSLNGVR
+115 VTVIGVR
-124 PVFKDINNIKMV
+124 PIYRFISNIDMV
-136 EGHFINELDEKNSEK
+136 EGRFLNERDEQYNEK
-151 VIVIDETL
+151 VIVIDESTQE
-159 RDKLFDDGFSPLGQ
+159 RLFGEGNSGIGQ
-173 FVFISDIAY
+173 FIIINNIAY
-182 KIVGVSENLG
+182 KVVGVTESPMRSEG
-192 GNSNGGNGY
+192 GEAY
-201 VPFSTLKTITRQ
+201 VPFSTLKKITNQ
-213 TKYWMLNFTV
+213 SDYWMLKFTT
-223 KGLETKEDNEAF
+223 KGLETKEDNEAY

-240 TQLGRLHEFDP
+240 TQLAHLHEFDP
-251 DDTSAVYIYSR
+251 NDMSAVYIRST
-262 QEQYLQTMKIFN
+262 QEEYLQTMKILN
-274 TLQLFIWIIGF
+274 TLQLFIWIIGIA
-285 SMLISGIVGVSNI
+285 MLISGIVGVSNI

-323 LASIVTESLI
+323 LASIVTESMI
-333 ITTIFGY
+333 ITAIFGY

-353 GNVLSKVQ
+353 GNILKTAQ
-361 EGKEISL
+361 EGNNITL

>member
-1 MDFWREIFMALSRNK
+1 MDFWREIFMALGRNK

-51 SDQSTNTYMIY
+51 IDQSTNVYMIY

-73 GTNRSIRFTDKDIR
+73 GTNRSIMFTDKDIR

-94 NVGKVSPRIN
+94 EVEQVSPRIYQN
-104 QDGFATFNDQS
+104 GFANFGDKSGSIFVQ
-115 SSVSLNGVR
+115 GVK
-124 PVFKDINNIKMV
+124 PVFKDINNTKML
-136 EGHFINELDEKNSEK
+136 EGRFISELDEKSSEK
-151 VIVIDETL
+151 FIVID
-159 RDKLFDDGFSPLGQ
+159 DNMCKKLFDDEVSSLGQ
-173 FVFISDIAY
+173 FVIVSGIAY
-182 KIVGVSENLG
+182 KVVGVCEGEGRSD
-192 GNSNGGNGY
+192 GGNGY
-201 VPFSTLKTITRQ
+201 VPFSTLKKITRQ
-213 TKYWMLNFTV
+213 SDYWMLHFTV

-240 TQLGRLHEFDP
+240 TQLARLHEFDP
-251 DDTSAVYIYSR
+251 DDTSAVYIRSR
-262 QEQYLQTMKIFN
+262 QEEYLQTMKIFN

-285 SMLISGIVGVSNI
+285 AMLISGIVGVSNI

-361 EGKEISL
+361 EGKDISL